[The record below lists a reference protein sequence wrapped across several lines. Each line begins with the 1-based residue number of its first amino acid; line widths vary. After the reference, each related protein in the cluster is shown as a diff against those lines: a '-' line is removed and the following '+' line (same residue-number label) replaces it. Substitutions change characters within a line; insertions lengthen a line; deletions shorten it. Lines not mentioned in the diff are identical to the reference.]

1 MSRGRESHQDN
12 SNTDSTLWE
21 YGLEGVLVEYKSG
34 HSYWDVLD
42 ELEDDMDTWRSLG
55 RPWVF

>member
-42 ELEDDMDTWRSLG
+42 ELEDDIDTLRSLG
-55 RPWVF
+55 